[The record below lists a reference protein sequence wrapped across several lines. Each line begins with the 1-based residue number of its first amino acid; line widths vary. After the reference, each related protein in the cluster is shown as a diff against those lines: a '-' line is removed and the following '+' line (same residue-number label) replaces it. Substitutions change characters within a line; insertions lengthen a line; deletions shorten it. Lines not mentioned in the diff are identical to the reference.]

1 MGRRKP
7 DPNQTT
13 LFALID
19 EIEKIEP
26 SKMNL
31 SQIQKVNERL
41 DEVDLYLN
49 QDQDQDSALFTWKYE
64 GERDWWR
71 GL

>member
-49 QDQDQDSALFTWKYE
+49 QDQDSALFTWKYE

>member
-31 SQIQKVNERL
+31 SQIQKANERL

-49 QDQDQDSALFTWKYE
+49 QDSALFTWKYE